1 VVARVRIDEVE
12 NSVQGQPRAAAEAL
26 QAYMQLE
33 QSGEFNSV
41 TAGNLR
47 LKYGIRRGDDGRVQ
61 LRKEDGTWMQLKLD
75 MEVRGTMLLRNTA
88 DDTIWVLQT
97 EMLEQID
104 LSDDYMLFSLFADK
118 GWEQQI
124 VPIQLTDES
133 GSPSILEMNAQQF
146 KDYVGLLKVLQE
158 AEQMAVEQQQ
168 DDGPIDVTAEAA
180 PSNGNKQ

>member
-1 VVARVRIDEVE
+1 VSACCHCPAA
-12 NSVQGQPRAAAEAL
+12 SSAAPGCPR
-26 QAYMQLE
+26 
-33 QSGEFNSV
+33 F
-41 TAGNLR
+41 
-47 LKYGIRRGDDGRVQ
+47 
-61 LRKEDGTWMQLKLD
+61 
-75 MEVRGTMLLRNTA
+75 LLLLT
-88 DDTIWVLQT
+88 TPCCHL
-97 EMLEQID
+97 QID